1 MSMNAATQFLDQF
14 RKADAAGAPLSAFV
28 DDPDGWGAALAN
40 EPDALNHAFAAALG
54 KGHGVPVTLNEDGF
68 ASAACDR
75 HGGLVVAGPRF
86 VDWFAGI
93 DPLMAAVRDIGPG
106 RPRVSLFADDR
117 TGRPVALAA
126 GTEAVS
132 RHWPIDARVR
142 AALANGTASHAVIAF
157 RPGERSWDQAA
168 LAFRLTAAEAALVA
182 ALGKHGDLQR
192 AAAERGIAYETA
204 RKFVASAMRKTGAKR
219 QTELLRHTLTVAAG
233 DVGDSE
239 ELVRLIRDLFGLSE
253 RQARLAILVARGA
266 TREESAAAIGISEHR
281 AKSDL
286 KAVFVSCGVASA
298 VDLSRIVAEI
308 NALEGLATACEVT
321 IVPRGHHGEPL
332 RLVPRT
338 WAQGRI
344 AVADHGP
351 VSGAPVLIFHS
362 NVSGR
367 HHPRSFIAALHRAG
381 YRPIAI
387 ERAGYGLTDFVSGD
401 LVEGAVRDVHDV
413 LDALDIDSAPV
424 IARCNTASVVACAA
438 EAYGRVTG
446 GVLLWPEAP
455 RPEGRAE
462 TRMTD
467 RARAVFERYPAIA
480 QAFARLVSRRLTAA
494 AAESMWRRA
503 SQGID
508 VDLALLGDERECA
521 DIVRGAQQAA
531 LGVQGFLGEAL
542 ALGTGPRPRTIAD
555 ASRWTAM
562 YGSGYEKTDVSE
574 ASAYWQTKLPGG
586 TIAHVHHGA
595 HFMHATHTSAVI
607 EALDRASGLND
618 RQMACVA

>member
-1 MSMNAATQFLDQF
+1 MGSATQFLERF
-14 RKADAAGAPLSAFV
+14 RSANAAGAPLSAFV
-28 DDPDGWGAALAN
+28 DDPDGWGAALAA
-40 EPDALNHAFAAALG
+40 DHAALG
-54 KGHGVPVTLNEDGF
+54 EAFAEAVSPAHGVPVSLNEDGF
-68 ASAACDR
+68 TSAACDR

-86 VDWFAGI
+86 VEWFAGI
-93 DPLMAAVRDIGPG
+93 DPLSAAVRDIGPG

-142 AALANGTASHAVIAF
+142 AALANGSASHAVIAF

-168 LAFRLTAAEAALVA
+168 LAFRLTAAEAGLVA
-182 ALGKHGDLQR
+182 ALGKFGDLQR

-219 QTELLRHTLTVAAG
+219 QTELLRHALTVAAG
-233 DVGDSE
+233 DVGESE

-266 TREESAAAIGISEHR
+266 TREDAAAAIGISEHR

-321 IVPRGHHGEPL
+321 IVPRGHLGEPL

-338 WAQGRI
+338 WAEGRVAI
-344 AVADHGP
+344 ADHGP
-351 VSGAPVLIFHS
+351 VGGAPVLIFHS

-387 ERAGYGLTDFVSGD
+387 ERAGYGLTDFVSGN
-401 LVEGAVRDVHDV
+401 LVDAAVHDIHDV
-413 LDALDIDSAPV
+413 LDALGIESAPV

-438 EAYGRVTG
+438 EAFGRVTG

-455 RPEGRAE
+455 RPDDRAE

-467 RARAVFERYPAIA
+467 RARAVFQRYPAIA
-480 QAFARLVSRRLTAA
+480 NAFARLVSRRLTAA

-503 SQGID
+503 SQGIA
-508 VDLALLGDERECA
+508 VDLALLDDERERS
-521 DIVRGAQQAA
+521 DIMRGAQQAA
-531 LGVQGFLGEAL
+531 LGVHGFLNEAL
-542 ALGTGPRPRTIAD
+542 ELGTGPRPRTIPD
-555 ASRWTAM
+555 ARRWTAM
-562 YGSGYEKTDVSE
+562 FGSGYEKTDVTQ
-574 ASAYWQTKLPGG
+574 ASAYWRAKLPGG

-595 HFMHATHTSAVI
+595 HFMHVTHTAEVI
-607 EALDRASGLND
+607 EALDRASGAGEQ
-618 RQMACVA
+618 RISRVA